1 MAWGTR
7 YRSWRK
13 ARRVAVAL
21 TFSAT
26 AGIAAAETLQEALTK
41 TYNTNPD
48 LAAERAHV
56 REVDEGV
63 SQARAKWRPS
73 VSLEAEYERSSGK
86 YKAEYGKFDTRSETW
101 SADMV
106 ARQPLF
112 TAGRNATQLRLAMAK
127 VRGARARLRMKEQ
140 RVLLDAATTYVVAA
154 RNELVLDLV
163 REDIALLQQL
173 LKEVTARRDA
183 QRATD
188 SDVDQTV
195 AALEASRAQ
204 CLSDL
209 AALQDSWR
217 SYEQIVGEPPPVI
230 AAASEEPQ
238 VNPCVDPKG
247 KRLHSALD
255 LPVDLAAA
263 PGTVD
268 EVEKAAQGAVPELD
282 EARADEE
289 AASYKVNA
297 AYAELLPSAA
307 LTARIGAGGE
317 NFDPQW
323 ENREASISAEL
334 TVPLFNTGAEWSE
347 IRAAR
352 EANNRA
358 RLNIASRQRQVMR
371 DALHAWYDL
380 VSIRAVRSV
389 TKAQVQTLL
398 KAFEGLRA
406 EMADAKLHRSV
417 TDLLGLRQAHL
428 LARTQLVNSQRDEA
442 VAIYR
447 LMAATGHLN
456 AAFLKLPVKEY
467 DPAINLS
474 AQSKRI
480 VGDKIYGE

>member
-1 MAWGTR
+1 MAW
-7 YRSWRK
+7 
-13 ARRVAVAL
+13 ARRRLLRSAGRVAAAL
-21 TFSAT
+21 TFAAT
-26 AGIAAAETLQEALTK
+26 AGAATAETLQETLTK

-63 SQARAKWRPS
+63 SQAHARWRPS
-73 VSLEAEYERSSGK
+73 VSLQAEYERSSGK
-86 YKAEYGKFDTRSETW
+86 FTNEHGKFDTRSETW
-101 SADMV
+101 AADVV

-112 TAGRNATQLRLAMAK
+112 TAGRNATQLRLALAK
-127 VRGARARLRMKEQ
+127 VRAARARLRMKEQ
-140 RVLLDAATTYVVAA
+140 RVLLDAAATYVVAA

-183 QRATD
+183 GRSTD
-188 SDVDQTV
+188 SDVDQTI

-230 AAASEEPQ
+230 APASEGQQ

-247 KRLHSALD
+247 ERLRSTLD
-255 LPVDLAAA
+255 LPVDLVAA
-263 PGTVD
+263 PGSVD
-268 EVEKAAQGAVPELD
+268 EVERAAQGAVPELE
-282 EARADEE
+282 EARAEE
-289 AASYKVNA
+289 ESSSYHVSA

-307 LTARIGAGGE
+307 LTARVGAGGE

-323 ENREASISAEL
+323 DNREASISAEL
-334 TVPLFNTGAEWSE
+334 TVPIFNTGAEWSE

-358 RLNIASRQRQVMR
+358 KLNIASRQRQVMR

-417 TDLLGLRQAHL
+417 TDLLALRQAHL
-428 LARTQLVNSQRDEA
+428 FARTQLVNSQRDEA

-447 LMAATGHLN
+447 LMAATGNLN
-456 AAFLKLPVKEY
+456 AAFLKLPVEEY
-467 DPAINLS
+467 DPAVNLN
-474 AQSKRI
+474 AQVNRI
-480 VGDKIYGE
+480 VGDRIYGD